1 MCALFST
8 DPTRSVG
15 SGAGRALPAPA
26 APYSRCPRVKW
37 VNPPVDR
44 LIGLPR
50 RDCGPQTRQRPSNA
64 LSSPRRQRWRC
75 VCVPWK
81 VAFRTPSGIPLA
93 HRILL
98 RQLCT
103 GDGSAILRF
112 SLHSHPED
120 YWSALECAAGLE
132 QKGTDLYV
140 SYRWYKKKPSAGN
153 CGLVKTL
160 SFFTSSHPT
169 LCLECNQ
176 SRTSMF

>member
-75 VCVPWK
+75 VCVCPGKW
-81 VAFRTPSGIPLA
+81 RSGRLPGS
-93 HRILL
+93 HSRIE
-98 RQLCT
+98 
-103 GDGSAILRF
+103 F
-112 SLHSHPED
+112 SS
-120 YWSALECAAGLE
+120 
-132 QKGTDLYV
+132 
-140 SYRWYKKKPSAGN
+140 GN
-153 CGLVKTL
+153 CAPGMGVQFCGFL
-160 SFFTSSHPT
+160 FTPT
-169 LCLECNQ
+169 QKITGAPWSVPPVWSKRELIYKYRIGGTKKNPPQ
-176 SRTSMF
+176 GIVGW